1 MLYDLKSKALEQAR
15 ASDYSSPLYRKVPAD
30 LLAAFPAAQPWPV
43 VVEDRGERWELF
55 LQGCDTCR
63 PGTYSTIYA
72 QHATFREA
80 PDWVPDLASIGAEG
94 LLLDGK
100 DPRYEA
106 LGDSSYR
113 QHGDVYILRLK
124 EVVPNGSSAPGPP
137 R

>member
-1 MLYDLKSKALEQAR
+1 MDRGS
-15 ASDYSSPLYRKVPAD
+15 SDRVPAQT
-30 LLAAFPAAQPWPV
+30 AVARWPHRAGATAGGV
-43 VVEDRGERWELF
+43 RPRWELF
-55 LQGCDTCR
+55 LQGCDACR

-80 PDWVPDLASIGAEG
+80 PDWVPDLASIGAAG

-113 QHGDVYILRLK
+113 QDGDVYILRLK
-124 EVVPNGSSAPGPP
+124 EVVPNGSSAP
-137 R
+137 